1 MKEIAEEL
9 KELYEYAIEYFIEL
23 RCEKYLF
30 EIIYGRIV
38 KNLPS
43 FEYWELFIEALKP
56 FILAEKLTRIPSIQ
70 VTFSFTTGL
79 QINPIVLQRKKV
91 QHSRRGQYEAD

>member
-9 KELYEYAIEYFIEL
+9 KELYEYVIEYFIEL

-30 EIIYGRIV
+30 ETVYGKIV

-70 VTFSFTTGL
+70 VTFYYIAGV
-79 QINPIVLQRKKV
+79 QINPIVLQLKKV
-91 QHSRRGQYEAD
+91 QHSRGGQYEID